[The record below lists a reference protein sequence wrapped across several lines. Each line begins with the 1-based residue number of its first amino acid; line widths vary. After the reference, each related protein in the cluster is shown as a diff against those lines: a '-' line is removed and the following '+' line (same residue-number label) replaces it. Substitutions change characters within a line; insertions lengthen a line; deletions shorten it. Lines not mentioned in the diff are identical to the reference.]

1 MRTARLVLIV
11 GLASAAC
18 APQIKRVP
26 APEGASIEFWREPAG
41 RDDLFFG
48 AGGREAAPDP
58 HATYTL
64 LKRDESGFS
73 TTLDLRDDRGQK
85 WSAKLGPEA
94 TTEVVASRIVWAMGY
109 AQPPSYHVFKL
120 PVKKGGSVTD
130 EGPARLRPN
139 LEWLDNRGGWKWAE
153 NPFVGSQEYRGLL
166 VLMMVI
172 NSTDL
177 KDDNNTIYLA
187 RGRGARATFW
197 YTIKD
202 LGATFGETG
211 RFSPK
216 RGDIESFEKQ
226 DFIKKQVGPFVEFVF
241 KGRHQHLLKSIRV
254 ADVQWTCARLQRIPA
269 AQLMDAFRAGGF
281 SPETSARFVAKI
293 KAKILEGLA
302 LAPLRQAS

>member
-18 APQIKRVP
+18 APQIKRIP
-26 APEGASIEFWREPAG
+26 APEGASVEFWREPVG

-48 AGGREAAPDP
+48 VGGREAAPDP
-58 HATYTL
+58 DASYTL

-73 TTLDLRDDRGQK
+73 TTMDLRDDKGHK
-85 WSAKLGPEA
+85 WSAKIGPEA

-109 AQPPSYHVFKL
+109 PQPPSYHVFKL
-120 PVKKGGSVTD
+120 PVRKGGRVTD
-130 EGPARLRPN
+130 EGPARMRPN
-139 LEWLDNRGGWKWAE
+139 LEGLDNRGIWKWAE

-166 VLMMVI
+166 VLMMVL

-177 KDDNNTIYLA
+177 KDDNNAMYLA
-187 RGRGARATFW
+187 RRPGTRATLW
-197 YTIKD
+197 YTLKD

-216 RGDIESFEKQ
+216 RGDINAFEKQ
-226 DFIKKQVGPFVEFVF
+226 DFIKAQAGPFVEFVF
-241 KGRHQHLLKSIRV
+241 KGRHGHLLKNIRV
-254 ADVQWTCARLQRIPA
+254 ADVHWTCTRLQRISDA
-269 AQLMDAFRAGGF
+269 KLRDAFRAGGF

-293 KAKILEGLA
+293 REKVREGLA
-302 LAPLRQAS
+302 LEPLRQAS